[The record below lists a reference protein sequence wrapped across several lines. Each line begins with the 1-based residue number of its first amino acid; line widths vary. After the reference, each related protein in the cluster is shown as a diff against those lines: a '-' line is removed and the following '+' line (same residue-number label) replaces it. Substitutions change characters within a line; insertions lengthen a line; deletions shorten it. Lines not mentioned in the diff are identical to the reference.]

1 MVDWYLMSNS
11 TSQIALKLAKSFS
24 KKDKT
29 TVRNIIRYLR
39 NKWFTELLTL
49 APPRGKCSVSLH
61 HSSMTLVDQINMHN
75 FQSLWIDPR
84 FFKFIKQAT
93 YESLLFKYVLNSDRY
108 DMTPMTETSSQNS
121 LKSVSWLV
129 LLLL

>member
-49 APPRGKCSVSLH
+49 APPRGKCSVSLY